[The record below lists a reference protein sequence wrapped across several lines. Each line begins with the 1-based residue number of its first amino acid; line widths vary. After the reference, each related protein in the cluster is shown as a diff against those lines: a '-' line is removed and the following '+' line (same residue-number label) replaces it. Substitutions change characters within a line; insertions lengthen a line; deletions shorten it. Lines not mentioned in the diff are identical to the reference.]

1 MTEATKIL
9 VRAFVGSRAD
19 YCNSWNQWSAAS
31 QTQTKQNAA
40 ARLITS
46 TKKRMMLVLL
56 DWLPVRQRR
65 EFKTALFVYKFV
77 HGLAPPYLA
86 EFCQASSD
94 QPDPSP
100 LRSADL
106 YQLHVP
112 RTKKNLGNQSFS
124 VNGAVVWHSLPVDL
138 RTPVMSLDTF
148 KLQLKTLLTLKTL
161 KTIRSPIY

>member
-1 MTEATKIL
+1 
-9 VRAFVGSRAD
+9 
-19 YCNSWNQWSAAS
+19 
-31 QTQTKQNAA
+31 
-40 ARLITS
+40 
-46 TKKRMMLVLL
+46 MLVLQDL
-56 DWLPVRQRR
+56 HWLPVRQRI
-65 EFKTALFVYKFV
+65 EFKTALFVYQFV

-148 KLQLKTLLTLKTL
+148 KLQLKTLLFKYIDSAFQNSFVRHSLD
-161 KTIRSPIY
+161 TISPLYPNLESY